1 MEYASVITQWMLNNL
16 EWVLMGISVTLL
28 VALIIFVQINVK
40 LSRMLKKYDALM
52 RGMEGRNLENV
63 LFEHIKR
70 VDEAMVK
77 MDSIHDQCRRLADI
91 QEHCIQ
97 KVGIIRYN
105 AFEDTGSDLS
115 FSIAWLDAKDNGIIV
130 SSLFGRNESHIY
142 GKPIQGGKSPYLL
155 TDEEQAALKIAKE
168 KK

>member
-1 MEYASVITQWMLNNL
+1 MDYASVITQWMLTNL
-16 EWVLMGISVTLL
+16 EWVLIGISAIIL
-28 VALIIFVQINVK
+28 VALVIFIQINVK

-63 LFEHIKR
+63 LFDHVKR
-70 VDEAMVK
+70 VDDAMVK
-77 MDSIHDQCRRLADI
+77 VDDIHAQCRRIADI

-97 KVGIIRYN
+97 KVGIVRYK

-130 SSLFGRNESHIY
+130 SSLFGRDESRTY
-142 GKPIQGGKSPYLL
+142 GKPIQEGKSSYLL
-155 TDEEQAALKIAKE
+155 TNEEQEALRIAKE